1 MASPTTRRM
10 SVTSATVAP
19 PGPKPVD
26 VLTKSAPAALV
37 SVDAVDLLF
46 VGEQRGL
53 DDHLADDAVLA
64 AGAGHGFDVLLDQPQ
79 VARLRARRR

>member
-1 MASPTTRRM
+1 MVSPTTRRI
-10 SVTSATVAP
+10 SITSAMVAP

-46 VGEQRGL
+46 LGQQRRL
-53 DDHLADDAVLA
+53 DDHLADDAGVA
-64 AGAGHGFDVLLDQPQ
+64 A
-79 VARLRARRR
+79 RAR